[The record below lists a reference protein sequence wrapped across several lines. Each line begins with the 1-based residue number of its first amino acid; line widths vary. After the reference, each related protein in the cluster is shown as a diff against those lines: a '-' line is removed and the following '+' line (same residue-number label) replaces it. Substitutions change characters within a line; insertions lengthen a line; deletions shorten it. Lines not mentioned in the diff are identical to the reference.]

1 MASTFVSTLS
11 AEASPQNSIAPAA
24 SYTIEN
30 TRDDFAKKALA
41 TCIRAWNYA
50 HNKQAEKKG
59 STAWDCEKAGN
70 RAFLKATPPLC
81 GYVNICAFINCINYA
96 SMTGII
102 IHTYAEHFLANAK
115 LALSTVYH
123 QPKPPAASSD
133 QPEQAGSE
141 DDDPGHEDSGES
153 TSKGGK

>member
-1 MASTFVSTLS
+1 MASIIVSNR
-11 AEASPQNSIAPAA
+11 AAAGAPQNSIAPAA
-24 SYTIEN
+24 CSTIEN
-30 TRDDFAKKALA
+30 IRDESAKKALA

-70 RAFLKATPPLC
+70 MAFLKATPPLC

-96 SMTGII
+96 SMTGVI

-133 QPEQAGSE
+133 QLDPAATE
-141 DDDPGHEDSGES
+141 DDDEGRDDSGGS